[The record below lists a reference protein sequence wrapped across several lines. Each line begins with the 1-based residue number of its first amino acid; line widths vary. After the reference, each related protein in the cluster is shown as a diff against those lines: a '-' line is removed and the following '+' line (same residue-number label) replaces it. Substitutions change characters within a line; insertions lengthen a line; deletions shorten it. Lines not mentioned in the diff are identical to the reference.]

1 MARLSI
7 NPCEMS
13 MFKPLISLVTAV
25 LATFLVEPPTLRAA
39 IVTDGGFETPA
50 IPHGT
55 YVYNPTGSAWN
66 FVGFSGIIHE
76 NTDWPAP
83 PAIDGSQI
91 AFLQVMTNPSA
102 SSISQDLM
110 LPSIAPYTL
119 TYYSAGR
126 SRPGHPGDVGFDF
139 LLDNVKIGSGSTD
152 SGQPFTKHSFGF
164 FVSQP
169 RIANLRIVATSFAG
183 IDSTAFFDKIEITIL
198 PEPSAIALASLCV
211 CSFASKRV
219 RRLISRKGQ
228 PSKSPLCSVD
238 S

>member
-1 MARLSI
+1 
-7 NPCEMS
+7 MS

-55 YVYNPTGSAWN
+55 FLYNPTGSAWN

-139 LLDNVKIGSGSTD
+139 LLDNVKIGSGSTY
-152 SGQPFTKHSFGF
+152 SGQPFTKHSFDF
-164 FVSQP
+164 YVSQA

-198 PEPSAIALASLCV
+198 PEPSSVALVGLCSIA
-211 CSFASKRV
+211 FGSKRV
-219 RRLISRKGQ
+219 RRLVSRIGQ
-228 PSKSPLCSVD
+228 PAKPKLWSRLSN
-238 S
+238 

>member
-1 MARLSI
+1 
-7 NPCEMS
+7 

-50 IPHGT
+50 LPHGT

-83 PAIDGSQI
+83 TAVDGSQI

-102 SSISQDLM
+102 SSISQDVM
-110 LPSIAPYTL
+110 IPSTGWYTL
-119 TYYSAGR
+119 TYHSAGR

-139 LLDNVKIGSGSTD
+139 LLGNVKIGSGSTY
-152 SGQPFTKHSFGF
+152 SGQPFTKHSFDF
-164 FVSQP
+164 FASQSG
-169 RIANLRIVATSFAG
+169 IANLRIVATSFAG
-183 IDSTAFFDKIEITIL
+183 IDSTAFFDKIEIV
-198 PEPSAIALASLCV
+198 PEPSSVTLLSVVALTLG
-211 CSFASKRV
+211 SKRIRQLV
-219 RRLISRKGQ
+219 KRKV
-228 PSKSPLCSVD
+228 KSSNTVH
-238 S
+238 

>member
-13 MFKPLISLVTAV
+13 LFKPLISLVTAV

-91 AFLQVMTNPSA
+91 AFLQVLTNPSA
-102 SSISQDLM
+102 SEIWQTV
-110 LPSIAPYTL
+110 TL
-119 TYYSAGR
+119 TGGCYELTYHSAGR
-126 SRPGHPGDVGFDF
+126 SRPGYPGNLGFDF
-139 LLDNVKIGSGSTD
+139 FLDDVRIGSGSTYTA
-152 SGQPFTKHSFGF
+152 QPFTRHSLF
-164 FVSQP
+164 FYVDHA
-169 RIANLRIVATSFAG
+169 ITAKFRIVATTFAG
-183 IDSTAFFDKIEITIL
+183 IDTTAFFDGIEITPC